1 MSRFSSWGL
10 MLCVSFDLI
19 AVQAPAGA
27 TQAGPDALVAA
38 LPPLEGMRLTRFQAG
53 ILGITQRHLIALN
66 RGQVPDV
73 EALLTTH
80 HMCFRTIA
88 ARAVQRRYA
97 GIADQLS
104 AEERGQVIAHL
115 RVPAAA
121 KLLAFEEGSEA
132 RLVLTPAE
140 LPVAMGDAPG
150 VSRFYR
156 LVRNRLREIRLGAPG
171 PECQQVMERDFAT
184 RAMKFVPLPPEP
196 GEQAALAPLPPAIKA
211 KLNREAMGAV
221 LAGVVA
227 QLKRCRIA
235 SSEQVGADAI
245 VWLTIAFDQHGV
257 PVGAPQMVRSTGE
270 PNAVAQVREHGSN
283 LLQRC
288 APFDVTGIAPGVDGR
303 RTLTLRLPPV
313 LP

>member
-10 MLCVSFDLI
+10 MLCIAFDLI
-19 AVQAPAGA
+19 AVQASAAAAQA
-27 TQAGPDALVAA
+27 TPEALVAA
-38 LPPLEGMRLTRFQAG
+38 LPPLEGVRLTRFQAR

-66 RGQVPDV
+66 RGRVTDV
-73 EALLTTH
+73 EALLATH

-115 RVPAAA
+115 RAPAAA
-121 KLLAFEEGSEA
+121 KLLAVEEGAET

-140 LPVAMGDAPG
+140 LPVVMGDAPG

-156 LVRNRLREIRLGAPG
+156 LVRNQLREMRLGSPG
-171 PECQQVMERDFAT
+171 PECQQMMARDFGA

-196 GEQAALAPLPPAIKA
+196 GEQAALALLPPAIRA
-211 KLNREAMGAV
+211 TLSREAMGAV
-221 LAGVVA
+221 LTGVAA
-227 QLKRCRIA
+227 QLQRCGLA
-235 SSEQVGADAI
+235 SSERVGADAV
-245 VWLTIAFDQHGV
+245 VWLTFAFDQPGV
-257 PVGAPQMVRSTGE
+257 PVGSPKLVRSTGE
-270 PNAVAQVREHGSN
+270 PNAVARLREYGSN
-283 LLQRC
+283 LLRRC
-288 APFDVTGIAPGVDGR
+288 APFDVTGIPPGVDGR

-313 LP
+313 MP

>member
-10 MLCVSFDLI
+10 MLCVPFGLI
-19 AVQAPAGA
+19 AVQASAA
-27 TQAGPDALVAA
+27 AAQAAPDDLAAA
-38 LPPLEGMRLTRFQAG
+38 LPPLEGLRLTRFQVS
-53 ILGITQRHLIALN
+53 IFGITQRHLIALN
-66 RGQVPDV
+66 RGRVSDV

-80 HMCFRTIA
+80 NMCFRAIA

-97 GIADQLS
+97 GIADHLS

-115 RVPAAA
+115 RAPVAA

-140 LPVAMGDAPG
+140 LPVTMGDAPG

-171 PECQQVMERDFAT
+171 PECQQVMERDFTA

-221 LAGVVA
+221 LTGVAA
-227 QLKRCRIA
+227 QLLRCQLA
-235 SSEQVGADAI
+235 SSEQVGADAA
-245 VWLTIAFDQHGV
+245 VWLTLAFDQHGV
-257 PVGAPQMVRSTGE
+257 PVGSPQPVRSTGE
-270 PNAVAQVREHGSN
+270 PNAVARVREHGSN
-283 LLQRC
+283 LLRRC
-288 APFDVTGIAPGVDGR
+288 APFDVTEIPPGVDGR
-303 RTLTLRLPPV
+303 RTLTLKLPPV